1 MDQTAFAVLLSYGL
15 YVLYV
20 LLPLIPAVII
30 YRMFPDTRVTAEG
43 SVSNWK
49 VKAGGAFGAYITV
62 VLLGY
67 VVVARTEEIIGG
79 MSACTWTIS
88 GKVELRDN
96 KDQLVNGNRLLKTL
110 QVTLVPDIVTKNNQF
125 VELRIPGS
133 GPTLSNA
140 TIGLSIPMF
149 GEETIDLEHPQYHV
163 SKDSYGKKIEFTD
176 PIVIRQFVETEE
188 GASHASATP
197 TPVEVKYQE
206 PLKAPGPPPAG
217 SPAGP

>member
-79 MSACTWTIS
+79 MSACTWTIR

-96 KDQLVNGNRLLKTL
+96 KDQLLNGNRLLKTL

-125 VELRIPGS
+125 VELRI
-133 GPTLSNA
+133 LA
-140 TIGLSIPMF
+140 TDRPSRTQRSASRFRCLVRKRSTWSIPNI
-149 GEETIDLEHPQYHV
+149 T
-163 SKDSYGKKIEFTD
+163 
-176 PIVIRQFVETEE
+176 
-188 GASHASATP
+188 
-197 TPVEVKYQE
+197 
-206 PLKAPGPPPAG
+206 
-217 SPAGP
+217 